1 MCHETLISV
10 AAVGLYAAVSSC
22 PSKDWLLLLFSLS
35 VSCPPSLLHHS
46 FLHFQSRFH
55 GDIPELYAYLLWA
68 LTALCFGLKRN
79 PTVREAFFP
88 LSFDSS
94 LQRPII
100 SKGPRRRRRETS
112 IRKTKR
118 ERQRNKYLKEKER
131 KRKKTPICLMD
142 LIRERQRKEETRE
155 KKNKKKTK

>member
-100 SKGPRRRRRETS
+100 SKGPRRRRRRETS

-131 KRKKTPICLMD
+131 KRKKKHPFA
-142 LIRERQRKEETRE
+142 
-155 KKNKKKTK
+155 

>member
-35 VSCPPSLLHHS
+35 VSCPPSLHHHS
-46 FLHFQSRFH
+46 FLHFQSRLH

-68 LTALCFGLKRN
+68 LTELCFGLKRN

-100 SKGPRRRRRETS
+100 SKGPRRRRRRETS
-112 IRKTKR
+112 LRKTKR

-131 KRKKTPICLMD
+131 KRKKNTHLPD
-142 LIRERQRKEETRE
+142 GSYPGETKKGRDER
-155 KKNKKKTK
+155 KKTKKIK